1 MTTNKANPMK
11 LRLSTIKPL
20 IMIRSGKSSGSKEK
34 TPLTLPK

>member
-1 MTTNKANPMK
+1 MITNKENPMI

-20 IMIRSGKSSGSKEK
+20 LMTWSGESSGSKEK